1 MIQIWIYKKKG
12 ITMAKVFGTTDEYYE
27 WVNEDE
33 EDVQDTVDTLFEYV
47 TQLLGEIEELHKYKQ
62 MYEDLCK

>member
-1 MIQIWIYKKKG
+1 MIRIRTFKKG
-12 ITMAKVFGTTDEYYE
+12 TIMAKVFETVDEYYE

-47 TQLLGEIEELHKYKQ
+47 AQLLNEIEELKEYRY
-62 MYEDLCK
+62 MYEDLCS